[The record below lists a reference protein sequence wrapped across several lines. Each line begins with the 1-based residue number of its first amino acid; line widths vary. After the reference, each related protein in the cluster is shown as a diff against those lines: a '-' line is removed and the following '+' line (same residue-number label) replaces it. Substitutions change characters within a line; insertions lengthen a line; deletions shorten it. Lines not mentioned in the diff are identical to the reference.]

1 MAGLE
6 DHEEKGIL
14 NCFIMKIKSILSEIL
29 GLTVTTLLEY
39 FWYYHEVLLMALFC
53 AV

>member
-1 MAGLE
+1 
-6 DHEEKGIL
+6 
-14 NCFIMKIKSILSEIL
+14 MKIKFTLSETV

-39 FWYYHEVLLMALFC
+39 SWYYHAVLLMALFC